1 MTKLQGKLVQSKRKV
16 GKVMPGEE
24 KSKDRA

>member
-1 MTKLQGKLVQSKRKV
+1 MTKLQGKLVQSKREV
-16 GKVMPGEE
+16 GKVTPDGE